1 MEKPVFN
8 FSTPIILE
16 NSRARL
22 EPIEPKHFPAL
33 AHIAATNKNLLK
45 YSPNPIE
52 PQENF
57 DKYVQTAL
65 DLRERKERYTFTIF
79 DKQKNEIAGSTSFL
93 NISNIDQRLEIGATW
108 IGRNFQS
115 TGLNTNIK
123 YLMLQYAFEKL
134 QFKRVEFRTHHL
146 NLQSRRAIEKIGGK
160 FEGELRSHT
169 LMYDGSRRNTIYYSV
184 LDNEWP
190 VIKTDNFKL

>member
-1 MEKPVFN
+1 MENPILN
-8 FSTPIILE
+8 FTEDIILE
-16 NSRARL
+16 NERARL

-33 AHIAATNKNLLK
+33 SHIAATNKDLLK

-52 PQENF
+52 PPEKF
-57 DKYVQTAL
+57 IKYVQTAL
-65 DLRERKERYTFTIF
+65 DLREKQERYTFTIF

-115 TGLNTNIK
+115 TGLNTAVK
-123 YLMLQYAFEKL
+123 FLMLQYAFEKL

-169 LMYDGSRRNTIYYSV
+169 LMYDGSRRNTICYSV
-184 LDNEWP
+184 LDSEWP
-190 VIKTDNFKL
+190 LVKSGNFKL